1 MLKETPGK
9 CKRNV
14 LRGLWSCFNTTPN
27 EQFPLKSDLT
37 PHQQQ
42 ILTACLLS
50 FFSFFFFSFYL
61 LHNLIKF
68 NRTRNFRTFLK
79 KLSAKVHSSLSLY
92 IFVFSFYLLNNKEK
106 KVKVWVKSRCQRD
119 VVPCPVSNMSSVF
132 NVMAERPKECGKNHL
147 AG

>member
-1 MLKETPGK
+1 MQK
-9 CKRNV
+9 KRAQRSV
-14 LRGLWSCFNTTPN
+14 VMFQHNTQWAVPS
-27 EQFPLKSDLT
+27 EIRSD
-37 PHQQQ
+37 PPPAAN
-42 ILTACLLS
+42 INCLPA
-50 FFSFFFFSFYL
+50 FFLFFFFFSFYL